1 VFEQARRMLKFPR
14 WASSAKV
21 MAKQT
26 KITIETESIFV
37 LHGRTSI
44 RAWCPQCGSE
54 AEMVALESTAVVS
67 NLGPEELTQWFASQ
81 ELHHSQTADGSPL
94 ICLNSLL
101 KRVRSTNR

>member
-1 VFEQARRMLKFPR
+1 
-14 WASSAKV
+14 

-26 KITIETESIFV
+26 KITIETDSLLI
-37 LHGRTSI
+37 LHGGTSI

-54 AEMVALESTAVVS
+54 EDMVALESTAGS
-67 NLGPEELTQWFASQ
+67 NLAPAAVTEWFASK
-81 ELHHSQTADGSPL
+81 ELHHSQKADGSCL

>member
-1 VFEQARRMLKFPR
+1 
-14 WASSAKV
+14 

-26 KITIETESIFV
+26 KITIETESLLV

-54 AEMVALESTAVVS
+54 VEMVALESTAVVS
-67 NLGPEELTQWFASQ
+67 NLEPAAVTEWCASE
-81 ELHHSQTADGSPL
+81 ELHHSQKVDGSPL

-101 KRVRSTNR
+101 KRIPSQIDKRDGERCEKETP

>member
-1 VFEQARRMLKFPR
+1 
-14 WASSAKV
+14 

-26 KITIETESIFV
+26 KITIETESLLV

-44 RAWCPQCGSE
+44 RAWCPQCRSE
-54 AEMVALESTAVVS
+54 EEMVALESTAVMS
-67 NLGPEELTQWFASQ
+67 NLAPDAIMQWFASQ
-81 ELHHSQTADGSPL
+81 ELHHSQAADGSPL

>member
-1 VFEQARRMLKFPR
+1 
-14 WASSAKV
+14 

-26 KITIETESIFV
+26 KITIETESLMV

-54 AEMVALESTAVVS
+54 EEMVALASTAVVS
-67 NLGPEELTQWFASQ
+67 NLAPAAVVEWFASQ
-81 ELHHSQTADGSPL
+81 ELHYSQAADASTL

-101 KRVRSTNR
+101 KCVRNENR